1 MVSRQPP
8 LHHSQQTQLRQ
19 RNSRLF
25 IFLLIGF
32 CLFFFMR
39 YTSRLIEYGQEQLA
53 VSQWEQKI
61 TDAKLE
67 QAQLL
72 AHRDYVQ
79 TDAYVEEVSRQ
90 ELLMARPG
98 DTLLV
103 ILPDKRV
110 PSEGQ
115 SGDDT
120 LNSENAESNPTAAGN
135 ANTLIHTVP
144 SPVEAGTVFNSTLT
158 DGVQLLDTD
167 VSTSAGPAS
176 SVQKEP
182 VWRQW
187 ILLFSQA
194 P

>member
-1 MVSRQPP
+1 
-8 LHHSQQTQLRQ
+8 
-19 RNSRLF
+19 
-25 IFLLIGF
+25 
-32 CLFFFMR
+32 MR

-103 ILPDKRV
+103 ILPDKQV
-110 PSEGQ
+110 TSEEGQ
-115 SGDDT
+115 SGDDN
-120 LNSENAESNPTAAGN
+120 LDSGNAEGNPTVAGD
-135 ANTLIHTVP
+135 ANTLIHRVP
-144 SPVEAGTVFNSTLT
+144 SPSEAGTVFNSTLV

-167 VSTSAGPAS
+167 VSTSAVPAS